1 MKGHTALHHAAKKGH
16 VEVVRLLLAAGA
28 DRNASEK
35 CESTALIEAST
46 GGHLATVRV
55 LLSETGRA
63 TDFAG
68 QRGRTALLWA
78 SIHGH
83 AEAQNCRANPKLGFQ
98 GIFV

>member
-1 MKGHTALHHAAKKGH
+1 M
-16 VEVVRLLLAAGA
+16 EVVRLLLAAGA

-46 GGHLATVRV
+46 GGHLTTVRV
-55 LLSETGRA
+55 LLSETGKA

-83 AEAQNCRANPKLGFQ
+83 AEAQRAERTLNWALVKGF
-98 GIFV
+98 